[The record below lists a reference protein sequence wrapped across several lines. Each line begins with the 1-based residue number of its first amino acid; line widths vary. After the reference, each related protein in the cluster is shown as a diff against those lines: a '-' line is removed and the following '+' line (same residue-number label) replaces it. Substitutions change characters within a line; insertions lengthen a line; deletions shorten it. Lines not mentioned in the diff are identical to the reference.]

1 MERIV
6 FLVGRAYTMKEMRT
20 EEAVGQILCH
30 DLTQIIKGVTK
41 DARFRKGYVIKE
53 EDVPVLL
60 SMGKDHIFVWENDDT
75 VLHENDAAE
84 ILRQLCQN
92 EYMAASE
99 PKEGKI
105 ELTAEVDGIFQVDE
119 DRFDEVNELDDVTI
133 ATLPQNMPV
142 KAGQKL
148 AGMRVIPLVIKKDK
162 MEQVKQVAG
171 NRPLLR
177 LRPYRHDLKVGVVT
191 TGTEVFL
198 GRIEDTFTPV
208 IESKLRAFGLTIN
221 EHRLSDDVAEH
232 TQKHIEELVDLGMDM
247 VICTGGMSVDPDD
260 RTPAAIRDAG
270 AEIITYG
277 APTLPGAMFLLGY
290 IRKDGREIPVMGLP
304 GCVMYAGR
312 TIFDLVLPRVIT
324 GEKLTRK
331 EIRHFGIGGL
341 CMNCKVCHYP
351 VCGFQH

>member
-1 MERIV
+1 
-6 FLVGRAYTMKEMRT
+6 MKEMRT

>member
-1 MERIV
+1 
-6 FLVGRAYTMKEMRT
+6 MKEMRT

-30 DLTQIIKGVTK
+30 DLTQIIRGVTK
-41 DARFRKGYVIKE
+41 DARFRKGHVITA

-60 SMGKDHIFVWENDDT
+60 SMGKDHIYVWENDDT

-92 EYMAASE
+92 DYMTASA

-105 ELTAEVDGIFQVDE
+105 ELMAAVDGIFQVDE
-119 DRFDEVNELDDVTI
+119 SRFDEVNELDDVTI
-133 ATLPQNMPV
+133 ATLAQNMPV
-142 KAGQKL
+142 RAGQKL

-162 MEQVKQVAG
+162 MEQVRKVAG
-171 NRPLLR
+171 DKPLLR
-177 LRPYRHDLKVGVVT
+177 IRPYRHNLKVGVVT
-191 TGTEVFL
+191 TGTEVYL

-208 IESKLRAFGLTIN
+208 IASKLKTFGLKID

-232 TQKHIEELVDLGMDM
+232 TRKHIEDLIDMGMDII
-247 VICTGGMSVDPDD
+247 ICTGGMSVDPDD

-270 AEIITYG
+270 AEIVTYG
-277 APTLPGAMFLLGY
+277 SPTLPGAMFLLGY
-290 IRKDGREIPVMGLP
+290 VKKEGREIPVMGLP

-312 TIFDLVLPRVIT
+312 TIFDLILPRVIT
-324 GEKLTRK
+324 GERLTRR

-351 VCGFQH
+351 VCSFQH

>member
-1 MERIV
+1 
-6 FLVGRAYTMKEMRT
+6 MKEMRT
-20 EEAVGQILCH
+20 EDAVGQILCH

-41 DARFRKGYVIKE
+41 DARFRKGHVIRA

-60 SMGKDHIFVWENDDT
+60 SMGKDHIFVWENDET
-75 VLHENDAAE
+75 MLHENDAAE

-92 EYMAASE
+92 EYMTASE

-105 ELTAEVDGIFQVDE
+105 ELTALVDGVFQVDE
-119 DRFDEVNELDDVTI
+119 SRFDEVNELDDVTI

-162 MEQVKQVAG
+162 MEQVKKVAG
-171 NRPLLR
+171 SEPLLR
-177 LRPYRHDLKVGVVT
+177 LRPYRQNLKVGVVT

-208 IESKLRAFGLTIN
+208 IASKLKAFGLTIN

-232 TQKHIEELVDLGMDM
+232 TQKHIGELIELGMDM

-270 AEIITYG
+270 AEIVTYG

-290 IRKDGREIPVMGLP
+290 VQKNGREIPVMGLP

-312 TIFDLVLPRVIT
+312 TIFDLILPRVIT
-324 GEKLTRK
+324 GEKITRR
-331 EIRHFGIGGL
+331 EIRHFGMGGL

>member
-1 MERIV
+1 
-6 FLVGRAYTMKEMRT
+6 MKEMRT
-20 EEAVGQILCH
+20 EDAVGQILCH
-30 DLTQIIKGVTK
+30 DLTQIIRGVTK
-41 DARFRKGYVIKE
+41 DARFRKGHVIQA
-53 EDVPVLL
+53 EDIPVLL
-60 SMGKDHIFVWENDDT
+60 SMGKDHIFVWENDDSM
-75 VLHENDAAE
+75 LHENEAAE

-92 EYMAASE
+92 EYMTASE

-105 ELTAEVDGIFQVDE
+105 ELTATVDGVFQVDE
-119 DRFDEVNELDDVTI
+119 SRFDAVNELDDVTI

-148 AGMRVIPLVIKKDK
+148 AGMRVIPLVIAKEK
-162 MEQVKQVAG
+162 MEQVKKKAG
-171 NRPLLR
+171 DKPLLS
-177 LRPYRHDLKVGVVT
+177 LRPYRQNLKVGVVT
-191 TGTEVFL
+191 TGNEVFL

-208 IESKLRAFGLTIN
+208 IASKLNAFGLSIN
-221 EHRLSDDVAEH
+221 EHRLSDDAIEH
-232 TQKHIEELVDLGMDM
+232 TQKHIEELIELGMDM

-260 RTPAAIRDAG
+260 RTPAAIRAAG
-270 AEIITYG
+270 AQIVTYG

-290 IRKDGREIPVMGLP
+290 VAKGDKEIPVMGLP

-312 TIFDLVLPRVIT
+312 TIFDLVLPRIIT

-351 VCGFQH
+351 ACGFQH

>member
-1 MERIV
+1 
-6 FLVGRAYTMKEMRT
+6 MKEMRT
-20 EEAVGQILCH
+20 EDAIGQILCH
-30 DLTQIIKGVTK
+30 DMTQIIKGVTK
-41 DARFRKGYVIKE
+41 DARFRKGHVIQA
-53 EDVPVLL
+53 EDIPVLL
-60 SMGKDHIFVWENDDT
+60 SMGKDHIFVWENDDSM
-75 VLHENDAAE
+75 LHEDEAAE

-92 EYMAASE
+92 EYMTASA

-105 ELTAEVDGIFQVDE
+105 ELTAMVDGVFQVDE
-119 DRFDEVNELDDVTI
+119 SRFDAVNELDDVTI

-148 AGMRVIPLVIKKDK
+148 AGMRVILLVIAKEK
-162 MEQVKQVAG
+162 MEQVKKEAG
-171 NRPLLR
+171 DKPLLQ
-177 LRPYRHDLKVGVVT
+177 LRPYRKNLKVGVVT
-191 TGTEVFL
+191 TGTEVFW

-208 IESKLRAFGLTIN
+208 IESKLNAFGLTIN
-221 EHRLSDDVAEH
+221 EHRLSDDEAAH
-232 TQKHIEELVDLGMDM
+232 TQKHIEELIELGMDM

-270 AEIITYG
+270 AQIVTYG

-290 IRKDGREIPVMGLP
+290 VAKGEREIPIMGLP

-312 TIFDLVLPRVIT
+312 TIFDLILPRIIT
-324 GEKLTRK
+324 GEKLTRR

-341 CMNCKVCHYP
+341 CMNCEVCHYP

>member
-1 MERIV
+1 
-6 FLVGRAYTMKEMRT
+6 MKLIRT
-20 EEAVGQILCH
+20 EDAVGTVLCH
-30 DLTQIIKGVTK
+30 DMTQIIPGVTK
-41 DARFRKGYVIKE
+41 DARFRKGHIVTE
-53 EDVPVLL
+53 EDIPVLL
-60 SMGKDHIFVWENDDT
+60 SMGKDHIFVWENDET
-75 VLHENDAAE
+75 MLHENDAAE

-92 EYMAASE
+92 EYMTASE

-105 ELTAEVDGIFQVDE
+105 ELTALVDGVFQVDE
-119 DRFDEVNELDDVTI
+119 SRFDEVNELDDVTI

-142 KAGQKL
+142 KSGQKL

-162 MEQVKQVAG
+162 MEQVKKVAG
-171 NRPLLR
+171 SEPLLR
-177 LRPYRHDLKVGVVT
+177 LRPYRQNLKVGVVT

-208 IESKLRAFGLTIN
+208 IASKLKAFGLTIN

-232 TQKHIEELVDLGMDM
+232 TQKHIEELIDLGMDM

-270 AEIITYG
+270 AEIVTYG

-290 IRKDGREIPVMGLP
+290 VQKDGREIPVMGLP

-312 TIFDLVLPRVIT
+312 TIFDLILPRVIT
-324 GEKLTRK
+324 GEKITRR

>member
-1 MERIV
+1 
-6 FLVGRAYTMKEMRT
+6 MKEMRT

-30 DLTQIIKGVTK
+30 DLTQIVRGVTK
-41 DARFRKGYVIKE
+41 DARFRKGHVIKE
-53 EDVPVLL
+53 EDVPELL

>member
-1 MERIV
+1 
-6 FLVGRAYTMKEMRT
+6 MKEMRT
-20 EEAVGQILCH
+20 EDAVGQILCH

-41 DARFRKGYVIKE
+41 DARFRKGHVIRA

-60 SMGKDHIFVWENDDT
+60 SMGKDHIFVWENDET
-75 VLHENDAAE
+75 MLHENDAAE

-92 EYMAASE
+92 EYMTASE

-105 ELTAEVDGIFQVDE
+105 ELTALVDGVFQVDE
-119 DRFDEVNELDDVTI
+119 SRFDEVNELDDVTI

-162 MEQVKQVAG
+162 MEQVKKVAG
-171 NRPLLR
+171 SEPLLR
-177 LRPYRHDLKVGVVT
+177 LRPYRQNLKVGVVT

-208 IESKLRAFGLTIN
+208 IASKLKAFGLIIN

-232 TQKHIEELVDLGMDM
+232 TQKHIEELIDLGMDM

-270 AEIITYG
+270 AEIVTYG

-290 IRKDGREIPVMGLP
+290 VQKEGREIPVMGLP

-312 TIFDLVLPRVIT
+312 TIFDLILPRVIT
-324 GEKLTRK
+324 GEKITRR

>member
-1 MERIV
+1 
-6 FLVGRAYTMKEMRT
+6 MKEMRT
-20 EEAVGQILCH
+20 EDAVGQILCH

-41 DARFRKGYVIKE
+41 DARFRKGHVIQA

-60 SMGKDHIFVWENDDT
+60 SMGKDHIYVWENDDT

-92 EYMAASE
+92 DYMTASE

-105 ELTAEVDGIFQVDE
+105 ELTATADGIFQVDE
-119 DRFDEVNELDDVTI
+119 ARFDEVNELDDVTI

-142 KAGQKL
+142 KSGQKL

-162 MEQVKQVAG
+162 MEQVKKVAG
-171 NRPLLR
+171 SEPLLR
-177 LRPYRHDLKVGVVT
+177 LRPYRQNLKVGVVT

-208 IESKLRAFGLTIN
+208 IASKLKAFGLTIN

-232 TQKHIEELVDLGMDM
+232 TQKHIEELIDLGMDM

-270 AEIITYG
+270 AEIVTYG

-290 IRKDGREIPVMGLP
+290 VQKDGREIPVMGLP

-312 TIFDLVLPRVIT
+312 TIFDLILPRVIT
-324 GEKLTRK
+324 GEKITRR

>member
-1 MERIV
+1 MVRLKES
-6 FLVGRAYTMKEMRT
+6 FYDMKEMRT

-41 DARFRKGYVIKE
+41 DARFRKGHVITQ

-60 SMGKDHIFVWENDDT
+60 SMGKDHIYVWENDESM
-75 VLHENDAAE
+75 LHENDAAE

-92 EYMAASE
+92 EYMTASA

-105 ELTAEVDGIFQVDE
+105 ELTATVDGIFQVDE
-119 DRFDEVNELDDVTI
+119 SRFDDVNELDDVTI

-171 NRPLLR
+171 DKPLLR
-177 LRPYRHDLKVGVVT
+177 IRPYRQHLKVGVVT

-208 IESKLRAFGLTIN
+208 IASKLKAFGLQID

-232 TQKHIEELVDLGMDM
+232 TQKHIEDLIASGMDM

-270 AEIITYG
+270 ADIVTYG
-277 APTLPGAMFLLGY
+277 SPTLPGAMFLLGY
-290 IRKDGREIPVMGLP
+290 VQKDGREIPVMGLP

-312 TIFDLVLPRVIT
+312 TIFDLILPRVIT
-324 GEKLTRK
+324 GEKLTRR